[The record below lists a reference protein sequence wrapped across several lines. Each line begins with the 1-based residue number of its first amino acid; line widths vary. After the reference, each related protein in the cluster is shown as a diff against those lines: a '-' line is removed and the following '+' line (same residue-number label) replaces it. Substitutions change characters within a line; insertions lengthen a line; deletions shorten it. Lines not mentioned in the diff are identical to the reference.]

1 MYSKLSRSLLTLAAL
16 LVACGANAQPIHI
29 KHLHGL
35 GYSADGK
42 QLIVPAHDG
51 LVIYENGQWRVP
63 DAPINDYMGYAPSDE
78 GFYSS
83 GHPGPDTKRVNPLGL
98 IKSSDLGKT
107 LTTLAFEGESDF
119 HMMAVG
125 YGSHAIYVL
134 NTTPNSKLGVGLFY
148 SLDDAKTWTQS
159 NAQGLTGQLV
169 QLAAHPSQANIIA
182 AVTQDGSFLST
193 DHGQTFERV
202 AGVDRAAATT
212 FTPDGQAVLF
222 GLTGLQTYSIPDGQ
236 VASLG
241 APRITADDAISNI
254 AINPVSGDIAI
265 ATFAK
270 HVFVTNDRGSTWK
283 QIATA
288 GEAL

>member
-1 MYSKLSRSLLTLAAL
+1 MKQLFLAAL
-16 LVACGANAQPIHI
+16 ALVGITACGASAQPIQI

-51 LVIYENGQWRVP
+51 LVMYENGQWRVP
-63 DAPINDYMGYAPSDE
+63 DAPVNDYMGYAPADD

-83 GHPGPDTKRVNPLGL
+83 GHPGLDTKLVNPLGL
-98 IKSSDLGKT
+98 VKSSDLGKT

-125 YGSHAIYVL
+125 YTSHAIYVV
-134 NTTPNSKLGVGLFY
+134 NTSPNSKLGVGLSY
-148 SLDDAKTWTQS
+148 SLDDAATWTQS

-169 QLAAHPSQANIIA
+169 QLAAHPLQANVIA

-193 DHGQTFERV
+193 DHGQTFERL
-202 AGVDRAAATT
+202 AGVDRPTAATL
-212 FTPDGQAVLF
+212 TPDGRAVLF
-222 GLTGLQTYSIPDGQ
+222 GSANLQSYNIGDKQ
-236 VASLG
+236 VTPLG
-241 APRITADDAISNI
+241 APSIAADDAISNI
-254 AINPVSGDIAI
+254 AVNSKSGEIAI
-265 ATFAK
+265 ATLAK
-270 HVFVTNDRGSTWK
+270 HVFVTNDRGQTWK
-283 QIATA
+283 QIAKA